1 MSVRTRKSKASGG
14 SRVLGAKTF
23 SAIAAVEGLKL
34 RAASKKRLAALK
46 ASGMS
51 PAQRRKAVL
60 RAYKDADGRK

>member
-1 MSVRTRKSKASGG
+1 M
-14 SRVLGAKTF
+14 LGAKTF

>member
-1 MSVRTRKSKASGG
+1 M
-14 SRVLGAKTF
+14 LGAKTF

-34 RAASKKRLAALK
+34 SAASKKRLAALK